1 MMRLIIK
8 QLWYKRRAN
17 GWLLA
22 ELVLVTFFLWI
33 VIDPMFV
40 LLTNR
45 AIPEGYD
52 IDNTF
57 LLTTGDYRSGH
68 SQFVE
73 EASPDSVRKEN
84 FLQIQAEVQRYP
96 GVESVAIVGFAYP
109 FSGGGWFTMAEHD
122 TLSAQVQVMAMYRQG
137 DYFRVFRTPD
147 IYTGSCEQLDE
158 AKLSSNHII
167 ITKGLEQLL
176 FPGQRAVGKTIT
188 SGRKEYVVAG
198 VTENFKARS
207 VEQPKPLLFLPQDEL
222 DIDDMNIVFRIRD
235 GISPSRFAE
244 EFRRDMISR
253 LSIGNFYYIRLEDFH
268 TIRTD
273 SEYQNGSVNK
283 IRMQSALTVFFLLCT
298 FLGVAGTFW
307 IRSNARRGEIGLRM
321 ALGSTRGRI
330 QSDMLTESW
339 LLTTAAFLLGLLI
352 VLQQV
357 YQNGFAC
364 SDYASYPE
372 SINSM
377 YVQNQPVA
385 HFLIVSLIVYGLLML
400 ITLIAT
406 WIPASRA
413 AATEPSEALRDE

>member
-1 MMRLIIK
+1 MIRLIIK

-40 LLTNR
+40 LLANR
-45 AIPEGYD
+45 AIPEGYNVD
-52 IDNTF
+52 HTF
-57 LLTTGDYRSGH
+57 LLTLGSYRSGH

-73 EASPDSVRKEN
+73 EAAPNSVRKEN
-84 FLQIQAEVQRYP
+84 FLRIQAEVQRYP
-96 GVESVAIVGFAYP
+96 GVESVAIVGFTYP
-109 FSGGGWFTMAEHD
+109 FSDGGWFTMAERD
-122 TLSAQVQVMAMYRQG
+122 TLSAQVQVMVMSHQG

-147 IYTGSCEQLDE
+147 IYTGGWEQLDE
-158 AKLSSNHII
+158 AILSPNHIV

-176 FPGQRAVGKTIT
+176 FPGRQAVGQTIT
-188 SGRKEYVVAG
+188 SGQKEYVVAG

-207 VEQPKPLLFLPQDEL
+207 VEQPKPLIFLPQDDL
-222 DIDDMNIVFRIRD
+222 DIEDMKIVFRIRD
-235 GISPSRFAE
+235 GISAARFAE

-321 ALGSTRGRI
+321 ALGSTRSRI
-330 QSDMLTESW
+330 QSDLLTESW
-339 LLTTAAFLLGLLI
+339 LLTTVAFLLGLLI
-352 VLQQV
+352 AWQYI
-357 YQNGFAC
+357 YQNGFAYA
-364 SDYASYPE
+364 DKASYPE

-377 YVQNQPVA
+377 YIQNQPVA
-385 HFLIVSLIVYGLLML
+385 HFLIVSLIVYFLMMMIAL
-400 ITLIAT
+400 TAT
-406 WIPASRA
+406 WIPAHRA